1 MDTLSKGTSFWERSM
16 SKAQEGDTV
25 TVIYQASLEDG
36 SVFDAAEEEDPLIF
50 VLGEG
55 DVLPGFENAVLGMQ
69 VGERKLVQIPPEE
82 GYGLHEEHLVDEVA
96 LDALPK
102 GVPIKAGNQLEITA
116 EDGTQY
122 RLQVVRVDNGR
133 VTLDAN
139 HPLAGHALIFQIELL
154 VIDRPTIN

>member
-1 MDTLSKGTSFWERSM
+1 MP
-16 SKAQEGDTV
+16 KAQEGDTV

-36 SVFDAAEEEDPLIF
+36 SVFDAAEEDDPLIF

-55 DVLPGFENAVLGMQ
+55 DVLPGFEHAVLGMQ
-69 VGERKLVQIPPEE
+69 VGERKLVQVPPEE
-82 GYGLHEEHLVDEVA
+82 GYGLHEERLVDEVS

-102 GVPIKAGNQLEITA
+102 GVPIKVGNQLEITA

-122 RLQVVRVDNGR
+122 RLQVIDVDNDR

-139 HPLAGHALIFQIELL
+139 HPLAGRALIFQIELL
-154 VIDRPTIN
+154 AIDRPTIN